1 MKRILLIITLVL
13 LLTNKGFSQA
23 VITSPV
29 YIQTCFQKT
38 NCFAVS
44 QLGYLFYDES
54 SNEIIFKLDL
64 TRSKTGKDT
73 LDDWMDDLKGTN
85 LYFVA
90 QIKKEELLAIAINN
104 SKTIHVSGSLYFNDT
119 KQDITS
125 DITAFR
131 SAEGNQIK
139 QQRIVENV
147 LENYTLNFGISF
159 SPKDFKI
166 HKRPHHLK
174 KEINLGVA
182 FGSINVLKPEFQNLI
197 NELKR

>member
-1 MKRILLIITLVL
+1 MNRLVL
-13 LLTNKGFSQA
+13 ILIFIFSFTGKAFSQA

-54 SNEIIFKLDL
+54 NNEMIFKLDL

-90 QIKKEELLAIAINN
+90 QIKKEDLLSISINN
-104 SKTIHVSGSLYFNDT
+104 SKAIHVSGSLYFNDT
-119 KQDITS
+119 KQDITA

-139 QQRIVENV
+139 QQRITENV
-147 LENYTLNFGISF
+147 IENYTLNFGISF

-182 FGSINVLKPEFQNLI
+182 FGSINILKPEYQNLI
-197 NELKR
+197 SDLKR